1 VGTCD
6 LPGMLERDQV
16 ALDQDDRDHE
26 FPGIIGSPYSSIVDG
41 GLTTVV
47 DGTQVKAG
55 AGYDNEWSYASRL
68 ADLARRV
75 FAPVAAV
82 AAADGGLSS

>member
-1 VGTCD
+1 
-6 LPGMLERDQV
+6 MLERDQV

-55 AGYDNEWSYASRL
+55 G
-68 ADLARRV
+68 RV
-75 FAPVAAV
+75 
-82 AAADGGLSS
+82 